1 MKVQFPLAGLGA
13 LSRVS
18 YTAPVVITA
27 KTAPMNAEARTI
39 LPMTESKPY
48 SFSDLFIAVDW
59 RRLTYPIRVPEG
71 YPR

>member
-1 MKVQFPLAGLGA
+1 
-13 LSRVS
+13 
-18 YTAPVVITA
+18 
-27 KTAPMNAEARTI
+27 